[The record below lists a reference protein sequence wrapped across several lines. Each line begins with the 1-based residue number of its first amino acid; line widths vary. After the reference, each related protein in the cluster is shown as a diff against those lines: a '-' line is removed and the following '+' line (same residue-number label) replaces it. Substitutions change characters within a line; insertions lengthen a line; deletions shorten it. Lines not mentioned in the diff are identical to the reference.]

1 MLGNL
6 LLSNQLRGI
15 DTPNNRDRS
24 IDAIRAYGL
33 IIVVAGHY
41 LMGIVQWNRN
51 VPHLGNTLSSS
62 INLQAITWIF
72 QVMPLFFIAGGA
84 ANYISWNSAQA
95 KQIPYAIWLWKRAHR
110 LLSPAL
116 VYLFVMIILGALIT
130 PNTNREMGRVL
141 LNISTQLL
149 WFLGVYIVITAIT
162 PFSMRL
168 YERFRIQSVLLWL
181 VLIAFCDYAHLADT
195 AFAPI
200 SLLNFIFVW
209 AMVSQFGYSF
219 VKNQVSK
226 KVAGTILITALS
238 IEIALVAL
246 FPYPIS
252 LVGMPTDSVSNMAP
266 PSLVLALHSIFV
278 WGLLSIFKDRINELC
293 KSLRVWKIV
302 VGANM
307 AAMTIY
313 LWHIPIIMFLTV
325 GSHLVGYDRSAI
337 LIAGRPYPDEGFW
350 LQSIPFILLCGF
362 IVYWFVQVAWSVEH
376 LKIKWWQ
383 GNANLIHGNKW
394 RNILAISGVFLIGT
408 GLLAVAGTGLHQ
420 FPNGTQELSGVSFN
434 NGQAATIFIIGIALS
449 RFAISSRSKSD
460 LEQ

>member
-1 MLGNL
+1 MPSKL
-6 LLSNQLRGI
+6 LLSTQLRGI
-15 DTPNNRDRS
+15 ETPSNRDRS
-24 IDAIRAYGL
+24 IDAVRAYGL
-33 IIVVAGHY
+33 IVVVAGHY

-62 INLQAITWIF
+62 IGLQAITWIF

-84 ANYISWNSAQA
+84 ANYISWNSAKT
-95 KQIPYAIWLWKRAHR
+95 KQTSYAIWLWKRAHR

-116 VYLFVMIILGALIT
+116 VYLFVMITLGALIT
-130 PNTNREMGRVL
+130 PNANREMGRVL

-162 PFSMRL
+162 PLSVRL
-168 YERFRIQSVLLWL
+168 YERFRIQSVLVWL
-181 VLIAFCDYAHLADT
+181 ALIAFCDFAHLADT
-195 AFAPI
+195 TFAPV

-219 VKNQVSK
+219 EKNKVPK
-226 KVAGTILITALS
+226 KIAAAILLTALS

-266 PSLVLALHSIFV
+266 PTLVLALHSVFV
-278 WGLLSIFKDRINELC
+278 WGLLSIFKDRINEFC
-293 KSLRVWKIV
+293 KRLSIWKFV
-302 VGANM
+302 VGVNM

-325 GSHLVGYDRSAI
+325 GIHFIGFDRSAI
-337 LIAGRPYPDEGFW
+337 LIAGRPYPGEGFW
-350 LQSIPFILLCGF
+350 LQTIPFILFCGF
-362 IVYWFVQVAWSVEH
+362 VVYWFVQIAWSIEH

-383 GNANLIHGNKW
+383 GEANLSTRSNW
-394 RNILAISGVFLIGT
+394 RNLMAISGVFLIGT
-408 GLLAVAGTGLHQ
+408 GLLAVAGTGLHE
-420 FPNGTQELSGVSFN
+420 FPNGTQELSGVSFK

-449 RFAISSRSKSD
+449 RLAISSKSKSD
-460 LEQ
+460 LGQ